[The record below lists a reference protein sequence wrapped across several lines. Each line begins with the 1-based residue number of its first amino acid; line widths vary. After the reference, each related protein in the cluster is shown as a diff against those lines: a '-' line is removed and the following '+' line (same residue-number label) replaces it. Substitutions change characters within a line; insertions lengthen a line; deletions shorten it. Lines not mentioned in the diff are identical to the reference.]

1 MAKKTF
7 KRTMMRVAFI
17 AVCALAI
24 RCYVKDSIRVVK
36 KQVGVENL
44 SAVNTTINHHK
55 KHSKSRNLA
64 EIDELDL
71 EDEDFEI
78 EFSNDS

>member
-1 MAKKTF
+1 MSKKVL
-7 KRTMMRVAFI
+7 RRSMVRVAFI

-24 RCYVKDSIRVVK
+24 RCYIKDSVRVVK
-36 KQVGVENL
+36 KQFGVENF

-71 EDEDFEI
+71 ENEDFEV